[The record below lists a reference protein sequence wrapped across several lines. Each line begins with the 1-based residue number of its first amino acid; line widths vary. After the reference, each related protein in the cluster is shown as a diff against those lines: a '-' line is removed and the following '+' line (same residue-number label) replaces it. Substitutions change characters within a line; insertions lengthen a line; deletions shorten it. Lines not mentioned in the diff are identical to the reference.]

1 MSTDCEDCTQSTK
14 REWHGFHANCQGCN
28 ARAAARTPH
37 FRRVRDAG
45 RLDRQY
51 RTMLQQFG
59 LTHEEVRAAHQAD
72 FGERGNA

>member
-1 MSTDCEDCTQSTK
+1 VSCTDCDKAAK
-14 REWHGFHANCQGCN
+14 RRWHGFTNGCQGCN

-45 RLDRQY
+45 MLDRQY

-72 FGERGNA
+72 FAERGNA